1 MTSTIYRLNHYHPLS
16 IAQPVDRVSFDG
28 KTIGNFSTP
37 GHAARA
43 HAAVA
48 GQEGFRDW
56 PDGFRLLEIPLDHDF
71 FVEGFIL
78 HTEGDIAIAGDSSGD
93 VGNDTEME
101 KYGSVPPEYP
111 EEPLLGDPDLAI
123 GQAPGGLW
131 ELTHFKIGP
140 RSEQCYFEL
149 GAKMIGLYTN
159 AENAK
164 ATISRLRDKP
174 GFNQWPGGWRIFSTG
189 IDHTGWEDGFVNG
202 DED

>member
-37 GHAARA
+37 EHAARA

-78 HTEGDIAIAGDSSGD
+78 HPEGDIASRAR
-93 VGNDTEME
+93 
-101 KYGSVPPEYP
+101 VPAMSAMI
-111 EEPLLGDPDLAI
+111 LKG
-123 GQAPGGLW
+123 
-131 ELTHFKIGP
+131 
-140 RSEQCYFEL
+140 RSMAASPPNTQ
-149 GAKMIGLYTN
+149 K
-159 AENAK
+159 
-164 ATISRLRDKP
+164 SRC
-174 GFNQWPGGWRIFSTG
+174 
-189 IDHTGWEDGFVNG
+189 WEDGFVNG